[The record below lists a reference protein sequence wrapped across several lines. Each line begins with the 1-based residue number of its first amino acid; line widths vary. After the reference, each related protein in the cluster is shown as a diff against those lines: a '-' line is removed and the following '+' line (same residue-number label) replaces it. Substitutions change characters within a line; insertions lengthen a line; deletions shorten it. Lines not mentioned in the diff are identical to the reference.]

1 MKKTAQTSAKSL
13 LVNGWEALKKQ
24 QIKHAISL
32 SQQLNQQYPNH
43 SEGWYYTAQV
53 AMIINNKAA
62 AEQGLKNACKLAPTN
77 ISLKMIL
84 ANFCLSNSDFKKAKT
99 LALELD
105 GLLLKAAE
113 HNQLALLFSKLNLV
127 DKAISHYQQ
136 AISLDS
142 ENHEHYYSLAT
153 VLRFAGDLALAEQH
167 LDKAVTLQP
176 LDIDAH
182 VLKVDLRKQTFE
194 NNNIDNLSEL
204 LAKDLAI
211 KDRVQV
217 YFALAKSY
225 EDLADYQQSFVY
237 LEQGNK
243 LRRKH
248 INYQVQTDKNIMSD
262 IRQIFSPLWWRNHKG
277 HGLSAIKASSTI
289 TPIFVLGMPRT
300 GSTLT
305 DRLLSANDNVFSAGE
320 LSDFEQQLTAQVNQY
335 RSPRDHSKKSFI
347 SAASQVDFRQLGQ
360 DYLSSVT
367 AHFGEAVVGD
377 KTTYFIDKLP
387 FNYLYVG
394 LIKAAL
400 PQAKIVHVIRNPMDT
415 CYAVYKTLFQQA
427 YPFSYQ
433 QQELAAYFISYQKL
447 MQHWAQL
454 ADLDI
459 HQLSYEELVGDPKET
474 GKKLYQFCGLEWHDR
489 YIDVTS
495 QQGMVNTASA
505 SQVRQEIHQGSLKK
519 WQHYRQ
525 QLAPLKAQLEK
536 AGIVCD

>member
-1 MKKTAQTSAKSL
+1 MKKTAQMSVKAL

-24 QIKHAISL
+24 QLEHAISL

-53 AMIINNKAA
+53 AISLNNKQA
-62 AEQGLKNACKLAPTN
+62 AEQSLKNACKLAPAN

-84 ANFCLSNSDFKKAKT
+84 ANFYLSNNDFKQAKSW
-99 LALELD
+99 ALELEK
-105 GLLLKAAE
+105 LLLKAAE

-127 DKAISHYQQ
+127 DQAISHYRQ
-136 AISLDS
+136 AITLDS

-153 VLRFAGDLALAEQH
+153 VLRFAGDLVLAEQH
-167 LDKAVTLQP
+167 LDKAVALEP

-182 VLKVDLRKQTFE
+182 VLKVDLRKQSPE
-194 NNNIDNLSEL
+194 NNDIEHLSKL
-204 LAKDLAI
+204 LAQDLTI

-225 EDLADYQQSFVY
+225 EDLADYQQSFVN
-237 LEQGNK
+237 LDQGNK

-248 INYQVQTDKNIMSD
+248 INYQVKTDADTMSD
-262 IRQIFSPLWWRNHKG
+262 ICQVFNPLWWSRHKDTKS
-277 HGLSAIKASSTI
+277 SASKSRSSI

-305 DRLLSANDNVFSAGE
+305 DRILSASDNVFSAGE
-320 LSDFEQQLTAQVNQY
+320 LDNFAQQLTIQVNKQL
-335 RSPRDHSKKSFI
+335 SPSERSKKSFI
-347 SAASQVDFRQLGQ
+347 STASEIDFAQLGK

-367 AHFGEAVVGD
+367 TRFSEAGIGG
-377 KTTYFIDKLP
+377 KTNFFIDKLP

-400 PQAKIVHVIRNPMDT
+400 PNAKIVHVTRNPMDT
-415 CYAVYKTLFQQA
+415 CYAIYKTLFQQA

-433 QQELAAYFISYQKL
+433 QQELADYFISYQKL
-447 MQHWAQL
+447 MQHWSQL

-459 HQLSYEELVGDPKET
+459 HQLSYEQLVVDPKET
-474 GKKLYQFCGLEWHDR
+474 GKKLYQFCGVDWHDR
-489 YIDVTS
+489 YLALTS

-505 SQVRQEIHQGSLKK
+505 SQVRQDIHQGSLQK
-519 WQHYRQ
+519 WQHYKL
-525 QLAPLKAQLEK
+525 QLAPLKIQLEK